1 MVYQLDGTAYNEDGY
16 FERAEESKNKGKWYY
31 IVKEGDKYSRYES
44 YDEGT
49 TWYKTSAGDMTNQL
63 KRTVY
68 GCLDLE
74 DNLIDFS
81 YTRFNYDSS
90 SNTYKYKANENI
102 AVKFEFINGSID
114 KIIITRYRTSY
125 ETTFVRTITFGNA
138 DVDVPTTNVI
148 DATVSE

>member
-1 MVYQLDGTAYNEDGY
+1 M
-16 FERAEESKNKGKWYY
+16 
-31 IVKEGDKYSRYES
+31 KEGDKYSRYES